1 MDIAG
6 TPTLTPATAQ
16 AGQSNSMAG
25 VIDGVIGTS
34 EPSLSGPA
42 VARSVVTAEPAGPR
56 LQPDSD
62 VTSAA
67 AAGAVTGTW
76 RSSVLVDALW
86 CINEVRNAWLHTAS
100 LGWKKIFNGTDGA
113 FTALTT
119 LASQAKETGRA
130 ITFREEADGMV
141 HEIYLW

>member
-25 VIDGVIGTS
+25 VIDGAIGTS
-34 EPSLSGPA
+34 EPSLNGPA

-56 LQPDSD
+56 LRPDSD

-100 LGWKKIFNGTDGA
+100 LGWKKIFNGTDGS
-113 FTALTT
+113 FTALIT